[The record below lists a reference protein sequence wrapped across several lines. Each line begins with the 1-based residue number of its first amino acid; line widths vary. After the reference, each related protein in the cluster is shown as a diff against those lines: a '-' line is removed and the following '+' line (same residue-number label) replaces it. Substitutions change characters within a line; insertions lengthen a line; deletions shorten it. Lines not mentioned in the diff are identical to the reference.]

1 MNRYF
6 HGTVQKRIEKINDKL
21 LVNPNGYEWL
31 RAKGSY
37 PVPKYCKYSETL
49 MKWYQLIMT

>member
-1 MNRYF
+1 MFMGRF
-6 HGTVQKRIEKINDKL
+6 KKRIEKISGKL
-21 LVNPNGYEWL
+21 LVYPNGYEWL

-49 MKWYQLIMT
+49 MEWYQLIIT

>member
-1 MNRYF
+1 MFMERF
-6 HGTVQKRIEKINDKL
+6 KKINGKL

-37 PVPKYCKYSETL
+37 SFPKYCKYSETL
-49 MKWYQLIMT
+49 MEWYQLIIT